1 MRRSRAGFALVAM
14 TVVSTMVGG
23 LTGCA
28 RAEFTYVRHDDGQ
41 TYFKVPAAW
50 QKVDQTALDKATIG
64 ADLESATAQLRK
76 QLIWSTAYDAHS
88 KPSPDHLLGYGTEDE
103 PFVFAR
109 IAKLLPEEQD
119 ALSLNSMRNSVL
131 PVTETVRKEYAEIPG
146 YPLKDFELLADEVLQ
161 PGDGLRGVHVRFN
174 YAIEGAGTETF
185 DLTSYLAPDGKQI
198 STLLIRCSAACY
210 RKRAGE
216 FDRIAQSFKV
226 KRLTG

>member
-1 MRRSRAGFALVAM
+1 MKRSKARFAVMSMA
-14 TVVSTMVGG
+14 VVSAILGG

-28 RAEFTYVRHDDGQ
+28 NPEFTYVRHDDGQ
-41 TYFKVPAAW
+41 TYFKVPASW
-50 QKVDQTALDKATIG
+50 QRVDQAALDKATIG
-64 ADLESATAQLRK
+64 ADAESATAQLRK
-76 QLIWSTAYDAHS
+76 QLIWSIAYDAHAQ
-88 KPSPDHLLGYGTEDE
+88 PSPDHLLGYGTGDE

-109 IAKLLPEEQD
+109 ITKLLPEEQD
-119 ALSLNSMRNSVL
+119 AVSLNGMRNAVL
-131 PVTETVRKEYAEIPG
+131 PVTDAVRKEYAEIPG
-146 YPLKDFELLADEVLQ
+146 YPLQDFELLVDEVLQ

-174 YAIEGAGTETF
+174 YAIQGAGVETF
-185 DLTSYLAPDGKQI
+185 DLTSYLAEDGKQM

>member
-1 MRRSRAGFALVAM
+1 MV
-14 TVVSTMVGG
+14 VVSTMVGG

-185 DLTSYLAPDGKQI
+185 DLTSYLAQDGKQI

>member
-1 MRRSRAGFALVAM
+1 MRRSRAGFALVA
-14 TVVSTMVGG
+14 TAVFSALVGG

-76 QLIWSTAYDAHS
+76 QLVWSTAYDAHS

-185 DLTSYLAPDGKQI
+185 DLTSYLALDGKQI

-216 FDRIAQSFKV
+216 FDRITQSFKV

>member
-1 MRRSRAGFALVAM
+1 MKKSRAGFAVVTVA
-14 TVVSTMVGG
+14 VVSAMAGG

-41 TYFKVPAAW
+41 TYFKIPATW
-50 QKVDQTALDKATIG
+50 RKVDQAALDKAIIG
-64 ADLESATAQLRK
+64 ADPESAAARLRRQLV
-76 QLIWSTAYDAHS
+76 WSAAYDAHAQ
-88 KPSPDHLLGYGTEDE
+88 PSPDHLLGYGTGDE

-119 ALSLNSMRNSVL
+119 SLSLNTMRNAVL
-131 PVTETVRKEYAEIPG
+131 PVTEAMRKEYGEIPG
-146 YPLKDFELLADEVLQ
+146 YPLRDFELLVDEVLQ

-174 YAIEGAGTETF
+174 YAIQGAGIETF
-185 DLTSYLAPDGKQI
+185 DLTSYLAQDGKQI

-216 FDRIAQSFKV
+216 LEKIAQSFKV

>member
-1 MRRSRAGFALVAM
+1 VKRSRAGFAVVAGA
-14 TVVSTMVGG
+14 VFSAMVGG

-41 TYFKVPAAW
+41 TYFKVPATW
-50 QKVDQTALDKATIG
+50 RKVDQVALDKATIG
-64 ADLESATAQLRK
+64 ADPESATARLRK
-76 QLIWSTAYDAHS
+76 QLVWSAAYDAHTE
-88 KPSPDHLLGYGTEDE
+88 PSPDHLLGYGTGDE

-119 ALSLNSMRNSVL
+119 SLSLNTMRNSVL
-131 PVTETVRKEYAEIPG
+131 PVTETVRKKYAEIPG
-146 YPLKDFELLADEVLQ
+146 YPLRDFELLADEVLQ

-174 YAIEGAGTETF
+174 YAIQGAGIETF
-185 DLTSYLAPDGKQI
+185 DLTSYLAQDGKQI

-216 FDRIAQSFKV
+216 LEKIAQSFKV